1 MGGDGSI
8 GGGDKFGDVL
18 VAVMGIKHRRGVGL
32 VEDKRAC
39 RDRFRLIP
47 DEAIGGGG
55 AVWLPAVADD
65 AEVVVVGEAVEP
77 VGAAVGGCLQMKAAA
92 SLVVEGH

>member
-32 VEDKRAC
+32 VEYKRTC
-39 RDRFRLIP
+39 RDRFSRIP
-47 DEAIGGGG
+47 DEAVGRYC
-55 AVWLPAVADD
+55 AARLPAVAGD
-65 AEVVVVGEAVEP
+65 AEVVVVGEAVET
-77 VGAAVGGCLQMKAAA
+77 VGATVARYFKV
-92 SLVVEGH
+92 